1 MSVRK
6 LFITKTVI
14 AAMLIAVF
22 AGLQPIQAADA
33 PYDGYIVKMNLPS
46 RRAGLSSLAD
56 EGLQPVSYMDGL
68 YLTDDL
74 DSIESYVDSG
84 LVEYIEPNYIL
95 EPLGDAP
102 ESTPDD
108 ARYPDQWTLDAIN
121 YLSLY
126 QSGYNG
132 ENVTLAIIDSGLYA
146 WHDNE
151 GTYHGHEEFETL
163 SISEYSRNFLGTAAE
178 EESSPYYYRDQ
189 RAVGHGTFVASQIAA
204 KTDNGTGI
212 SGIADG
218 VEIMSLRCISD
229 AGSDIFPYD
238 DAYDANS
245 GSVAIVAAAI
255 RYAVD
260 NGADVINMSLGA
272 KSTTSITT
280 LQDAVNYANDNGV
293 IVVAAAGNDGTA
305 DTFYPAA
312 CQYVIG
318 VGSVSQSGDSLV
330 RSTFSQ
336 HNTSISVTAPGGD
349 VLGIAIYPGSA
360 GVLYTDSANSYI
372 TSSGTSYS
380 SPVVSALAAITK
392 QINNSLDHD
401 DFESLLAVTSAD
413 YGTSGWDTYYGY
425 GVLDAQALLTA
436 LTETEYGISYDL
448 CDSAE
453 MPASLPA
460 DSVSTYTLDRE
471 ADITLPV
478 PTRDGFVF
486 EGWFETSDYSGDPVT
501 ILPSGALGTARS
513 LTEDLSV
520 SYYIDNIQYYA
531 KWSAIPQATLSSISV
546 LGYSAVID
554 EENENTYN
562 VILPAT
568 AIGSL
573 AELEASDISAI
584 ASSGAS
590 AGTPYTSDSGTT
602 WTITVSLDLTHTDYT
617 LNVVL
622 STYSIP
628 HAAEGMS
635 LQTGTASLPSL
646 DGINTAEAFTAD
658 VSSWF
663 TNATAYNIASC
674 SGAGI
679 AELHDSQ
686 LTYTPNGAPA
696 VNNDYE
702 GRQVTIVL
710 SASNEDFVCT
720 ENVTVTIT
728 IGRRS
733 SDSLITPL
741 TAEYDLYT
749 DSQGCEISVILFDNT
764 LNGVFY
770 NENPISESNYSITA
784 DDDVVD
790 AVSLTLSHNFIN
802 SLGTGERSI
811 VFHFSSGADKTLAL
825 TVSDSAPRY
834 TVNFFSEKTDII
846 PFSTLTNIRQ
856 GSKITLPVS
865 SPTKTG
871 YTFSGWYLSNG
882 VTRITSNT
890 TVTSA
895 FSAYASWTLNG
906 TTGGTGDGGGGGGGG
921 LGGGGSA
928 GGPSKAEAIIKKL
941 PSDTTSFDY
950 DYLSA
955 IVIGNNDRILLT
967 AADRNTGV
975 SLSGKA
981 ASRVARS
988 KSDILIKN
996 NYGTISVPWEV
1007 LSSLDADDNDQVY
1020 FAIDE
1025 AASDESIPANTN
1037 LSSYDIL
1044 KRLEFKALVYT
1055 SSASPAS
1062 ITDLNSETEIKV
1074 LIGNEYAGK
1083 ALTIIP
1089 LTDSSW
1095 GKAYDAAIDSDGYT
1109 VINPRQSVTLV
1120 FCSAK
1125 PSALFNDVKE
1135 SDWYYSDVQ
1144 YVFKKGFMKGMDEG
1158 DFNPESTA
1166 TRAMLATTIYRMA
1179 GSPDVA
1185 ETGSFADLS
1194 ADMWY
1199 TDAVS
1204 WASHNGVMGGYGN
1217 GIFGMND
1224 PITREQLAV
1233 LLWRYAGSP
1242 DVTANNIS
1250 SFSDAGSSSSYA
1262 VLALNWAVENGI
1274 LSGKGSGKLDPSGN
1288 ATRAEIAAMLTRFDA
1303 LINN

>member
-6 LFITKTVI
+6 LFITKAVI
-14 AAMLIAVF
+14 AAMLIAVL
-22 AGLQPIQAADA
+22 AGLQPIQASDA
-33 PYDGYIVKMNLPS
+33 PYDGYIVKMNFSS
-46 RRAGLSSLAD
+46 RRAGLSALAD

-74 DSIESYVDSG
+74 DSIESYIDSG

-95 EPLGDAP
+95 EPLDDAP
-102 ESTPDD
+102 LSTPDD
-108 ARYPDQWTLDAIN
+108 TRYPDQWTLDAIN

-126 QSGYNG
+126 QGGYNG
-132 ENVTLAIIDSGLYA
+132 SNVTLAIIDSGLYA

-163 SISEYSRNFLGTAAE
+163 NISQYSRNFLGTAAE

-189 RAVGHGTFVASQIAA
+189 RVVGHGTFVTSQIAA
-204 KTDNGTGI
+204 KTDNTKGI

-229 AGSDIFPYD
+229 AGSDAFPYD

-260 NGADVINMSLGA
+260 HGADVINMSLGA

-280 LQDAVNYANDNGV
+280 LQDAINYANDNGV
-293 IVVAAAGNDGTA
+293 IVVAAAGNDGTTA
-305 DTFYPAA
+305 SFYPAA

-349 VLGIAIYPGSA
+349 VLGIAIYPGST
-360 GVLYTDSANSYI
+360 GVLYTDAGSSYK

-392 QINNSLDHD
+392 QVNNSLDHD

-436 LTETEYGISYDL
+436 LTQTEYGISYEL
-448 CDSAE
+448 CDSTE
-453 MPASLPA
+453 YPASLPA

-471 ADITLPV
+471 DDITLPT
-478 PTRDGFVF
+478 PTRDGYVF
-486 EGWFETSDYSGDPVT
+486 EGWFEASDYSGGAVDV
-501 ILPSGALGTARS
+501 LPMGALGTARS
-513 LTEDLSV
+513 LTEDATV
-520 SYYIDNIQYYA
+520 SYYIDNIKYYA
-531 KWSAIPQATLSSISV
+531 KWSLVPQATLSSVSV

-554 EENENTYN
+554 GDAENTYN
-562 VILPAT
+562 VSLPAEAT
-568 AIGSL
+568 ASL

-590 AGTPYTSDSGTT
+590 AGIPYTNDGGAT
-602 WTITVSLDLTHTDYT
+602 WTITVTLNSAHTDYT
-617 LNVVL
+617 LNITL

-628 HAAEGMS
+628 HAAEGKS
-635 LQTGTASLPSL
+635 QQTGTANLPSL
-646 DGINTAEAFTAD
+646 DGLKATASFTAD
-658 VSSWF
+658 ISSWF
-663 TNATAYNIASC
+663 TSATAYNIVSC
-674 SGAGI
+674 SGGGT
-679 AELHDSQ
+679 AELNGAQ
-686 LTYTPNGAPA
+686 LTYTPNGTAA
-696 VNNDYE
+696 TNNDYE

-710 SASNEDFVCT
+710 SSSNEDFICPET
-720 ENVTVTIT
+720 VTVTIT
-728 IGRRS
+728 INRGS
-733 SDSLITPL
+733 SDCLITPL
-741 TAEYDLYT
+741 TAGYDLFT
-749 DSQGCEISVILFDNT
+749 DSQGCEICITLFDNT
-764 LNGVFY
+764 LNGVYY
-770 NENPISESNYSITA
+770 NETLVNNSNYSITS

-790 AVSLTLSHNFIN
+790 SVSLTLSHNFI
-802 SLGTGERSI
+802 SGLGTGAKNI
-811 VFHFSSGADKTLAL
+811 VFRFSSGADRTLAL

-834 TVNFFSEKTDII
+834 TVNFFSETTDII
-846 PFSTLTNIRQ
+846 PYSTLTNIRH
-856 GSKITLPVS
+856 GNKVTLPAL
-865 SPTKTG
+865 SPAKTG
-871 YTFSGWYLSNG
+871 YTFAGWYLSNG

-890 TVTSA
+890 VVTSG
-895 FSAYASWTLNG
+895 FSAYASWTSSG
-906 TTGGTGDGGGGGGGG
+906 TPGGTGDGGGS
-921 LGGGGSA
+921 GGGSSA
-928 GGPSKAEAIIKKL
+928 GGTTKADAIIKKL
-941 PSDTTSFDY
+941 PSDTSSFDY
-950 DYLSA
+950 DALSA
-955 IVIGNNDRILLT
+955 IIVGSNDRILLT
-967 AADRNTGV
+967 AEGSNTGV

-981 ASRVARS
+981 ASRIARS

-996 NYGTISVPWEV
+996 IYGTISVPWEV
-1007 LSSLDADDNDQVY
+1007 LSSLDPGDNDQVY

-1025 AASDESIPANTN
+1025 VDSDKTLPDNSSM
-1037 LSSYDIL
+1037 SSYDIL

-1055 SSASPAS
+1055 SSDSPTS

-1074 LIGNEYAGK
+1074 HIGNEYAGK
-1083 ALTIIP
+1083 SLTVLP

-1095 GKAYDAAIDSDGYT
+1095 GKAYETAIDSDGYT
-1109 VINPRQSVTLV
+1109 IFNPKKSVIMV

-1125 PSALFNDVKE
+1125 QSPSFNDVKE
-1135 SDWYYSDVQ
+1135 GAWYYSDVQ
-1144 YVFKKGFMKGMDEG
+1144 YVFKKGFMNGMDDG
-1158 DFNPESTA
+1158 AFNPDSTA

-1179 GSPDVA
+1179 GSPSVA
-1185 ETGSFADLS
+1185 ETGSFTDLS
-1194 ADMWY
+1194 AGMWY

-1204 WASHNGVMGGYGN
+1204 WASDNGIMGGYGN
-1217 GIFGMND
+1217 GVFGMND

-1242 DVTANNIS
+1242 DAGSNNIS
-1250 SFSDAGSSSSYA
+1250 TFSDADSTSSYA
-1262 VLALNWAVENGI
+1262 VLALNWAVKNCI
-1274 LSGKGSGKLDPSGN
+1274 LTGNGSGRLDPSGN